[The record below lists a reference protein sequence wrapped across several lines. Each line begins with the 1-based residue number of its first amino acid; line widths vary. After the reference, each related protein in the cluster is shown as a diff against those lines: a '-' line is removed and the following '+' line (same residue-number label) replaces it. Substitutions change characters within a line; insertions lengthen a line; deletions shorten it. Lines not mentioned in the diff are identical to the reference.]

1 MAPRQMEPI
10 HYYYGNELGITAA
23 VHPANAL
30 ACPVRPYLKGEHY
43 ACKGPIG
50 PYRKARIMQLLE
62 DLHFHKSLI
71 SDTALNSVAPIARI
85 CSLIVKAGFCSK
97 HKAETCKT
105 VSETQFDQIYTK
117 ALECAIFQHPDTGKG
132 DLDFEGVTQIL
143 QASNARTPSRCEAK
157 HAREEKGNDLVQ
169 PSAPKKRCL
178 DGGGLHKS
186 CVLSSNESV
195 GEGIVWPPSDEP
207 LWANLP
213 SDDSLWPNLPWPL
226 VTDALGQPS
235 LDTNKASSLQGD
247 ALEGNTIHQANDLKT
262 PNDKWWLTPL
272 PLQSD
277 DTSKQSLPPKEG
289 AQPAVIMTTGRTSS
303 CVQTL
308 ARTTAR
314 AGEPSLSV
322 RNNPNTVNSLQGGD
336 ALAGNNAHQASGAIT
351 FDNTVFDNTVFGN
364 AIFDNTIFDNF
375 IRDDMLLPSL
385 QSGDTLEQH
394 HSVPDGVQPSAMMTG
409 PATPSAGPGGAS
421 RSEVTSVLNSSA
433 GSTSPPSP
441 SSSHTTTSDVLW
453 YTHPECADALLEE
466 LFPQ

>member
-247 ALEGNTIHQANDLKT
+247 ALEGNTIHQAN
-262 PNDKWWLTPL
+262 
-272 PLQSD
+272 
-277 DTSKQSLPPKEG
+277 E
-289 AQPAVIMTTGRTSS
+289 A
-303 CVQTL
+303 
-308 ARTTAR
+308 
-314 AGEPSLSV
+314 
-322 RNNPNTVNSLQGGD
+322 
-336 ALAGNNAHQASGAIT
+336 ALGVG
-351 FDNTVFDNTVFGN
+351 V
-364 AIFDNTIFDNF
+364 
-375 IRDDMLLPSL
+375 
-385 QSGDTLEQH
+385 QSGVWLFLKGAKLSSQAR
-394 HSVPDGVQPSAMMTG
+394 VGVVLMLPERGRRVVNPERLSALQTMAIVDCQRRAMRWTIVVAR
-409 PATPSAGPGGAS
+409 PHDY
-421 RSEVTSVLNSSA
+421 V
-433 GSTSPPSP
+433 
-441 SSSHTTTSDVLW
+441 SHAV
-453 YTHPECADALLEE
+453 HAVPECTAPMPECIGTAI
-466 LFPQ
+466 Q